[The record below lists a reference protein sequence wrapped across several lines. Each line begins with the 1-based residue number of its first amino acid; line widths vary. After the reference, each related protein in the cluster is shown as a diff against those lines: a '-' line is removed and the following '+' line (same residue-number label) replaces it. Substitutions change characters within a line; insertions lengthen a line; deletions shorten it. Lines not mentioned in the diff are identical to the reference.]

1 MPRVFNNVKYALTHA
16 PVLALP
22 TFNEPFEVV
31 CGASIVGIGV
41 ILLQKRRS
49 IAFESGKFCPAK
61 NSYTTEEQELIAV
74 VYALRSWCCYS
85 EGADCMVVT
94 DHDPLTYSKS

>member
-41 ILLQKRRS
+41 ILLQKQRL
-49 IAFESGKFCPAK
+49 IAFESGSFVLLKRIIPLKSK
-61 NSYTTEEQELIAV
+61 NL
-74 VYALRSWCCYS
+74 
-85 EGADCMVVT
+85 
-94 DHDPLTYSKS
+94 